1 MLLNRSTNPT
11 AAAAAPPFN
20 KGGKEGAAGRLG
32 GSESPP
38 CQRGMARRARGIG
51 DQCED
56 CTRIAKRT
64 GGPG

>member
-38 CQRGMARRARGIG
+38 CQSNV
-51 DQCED
+51 
-56 CTRIAKRT
+56 KNLSWNKL
-64 GGPG
+64 